1 MWHSSILQIYKNDAS
16 IQELSESRNI
26 CFKTVIIYYGNS
38 VYLFFGK
45 KNKKGKCRLLKKVV
59 DENYGNGC
67 KRRQTE
73 ILLNLSNDYITFL
86 SWG

>member
-1 MWHSSILQIYKNDAS
+1 MG
-16 IQELSESRNI
+16 IQYT
-26 CFKTVIIYYGNS
+26 F
-38 VYLFFGK
+38 FFGK